1 MPQKQAPSPPQRTFQ
16 FIDIQTGMLTD
27 YGINFLEGL
36 WRQIA
41 PGFPII
47 PCDFSMAANVITLTP
62 QLDEEGGHTYAT
74 GLGYWALANAT
85 STGDLTAKV
94 KKGTTTLSTIKVLKT
109 AGAAQATTGDIV
121 SGSVYLFIYHE
132 ALDGGAGALV
142 LK

>member
-1 MPQKQAPSPPQRTFQ
+1 MPQAQAPSPPQRTFQ
-16 FIDIQTGMLTD
+16 FVDIQTGTLTE
-27 YGINFLEGL
+27 YGISFLEGL
-36 WRQIA
+36 WRQLA

-62 QLDEEGGHTYAT
+62 QLDEEGAHTYAT
-74 GLGYWALANAT
+74 GLGYWALANAN
-85 STGDLTAKV
+85 SSGDLTGRV
-94 KKGTTTLSTIKVLKT
+94 KSGTKELSTIKILKT

-121 SGSVYLFIYHE
+121 SGSVYLFLYHA